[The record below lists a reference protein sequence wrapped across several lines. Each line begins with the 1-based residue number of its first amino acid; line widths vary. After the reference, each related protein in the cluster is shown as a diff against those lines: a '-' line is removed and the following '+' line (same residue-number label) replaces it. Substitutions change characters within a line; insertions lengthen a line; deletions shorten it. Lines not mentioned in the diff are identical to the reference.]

1 MSATRTVA
9 NGAAA
14 AVLALALS
22 GDMHMTPPAAM
33 AAAPPA
39 VVQQVG
45 TTSLIAD
52 IDTATLTDE
61 QKAFLKEREKMATKY
76 EMRTESTF
84 KSAGEV
90 PRSADAH
97 PPSTHSPS
105 PAPYQSALSLT
116 IATCLA

>member
-1 MSATRTVA
+1 MSATRIA

-14 AVLALALS
+14 AALALALS

-33 AAAPPA
+33 AAPPA

-45 TTSLIAD
+45 TTSLLAA
-52 IDTATLTDE
+52 DTADLTDE

-84 KSAGEV
+84 KSADEV
-90 PRSADAH
+90 PRRAAE
-97 PPSTHSPS
+97 PPLPPYP
-105 PAPYQSALSLT
+105 PAQRRVGAPRL
-116 IATCLA
+116 